1 MDEDFIEEEFDD
13 DINEIEDEDVDNESD
28 NDEIDDDDESAED
41 DDENTTDIDFDENLC
56 DEIDLISNLDTEIED
71 VVKTKYLIQTQQ
83 KKSRNI
89 MSPYEKC
96 RILGLREKQLIDGS
110 IPMVNTQD
118 CNNEKDIA
126 HKELKE
132 GKIPFII
139 VRTLPNNV
147 KEYWKVSELLIIN

>member
-13 DINEIEDEDVDNESD
+13 NEINDIEENDDSDNES
-28 NDEIDDDDESAED
+28 NVEVDDDESENED
-41 DDENTTDIDFDENLC
+41 DQSDIEIDENLC

-71 VVKTKYLIQTQQ
+71 VVKTKYLIKNQE

-110 IPMVNTQD
+110 LPLVSTEN
-118 CNNEKDIA
+118 CCNEKDIA
-126 HKELKE
+126 KKELSE

-147 KEYWKVSELLIIN
+147 KEYWRANELLIIN

>member
-13 DINEIEDEDVDNESD
+13 EINEIEEEDDIESEEE
-28 NDEIDDDDESAED
+28 EIEDDESVEQ
-41 DDENTTDIDFDENLC
+41 DDEDIDFDDNLC

-71 VVKTKYLIQTQQ
+71 VVKTKYLIENQE

-89 MSPYEKC
+89 MTPYEKC

-110 IPMVNTQD
+110 LPMVNTQD

-139 VRTLPNNV
+139 VRTLPNNIR
-147 KEYWKVSELLIIN
+147 EYWRVSELLIIN

>member
-1 MDEDFIEEEFDD
+1 MDEDFVEEEFDD
-13 DINEIEDEDVDNESD
+13 NEINDIDENDNSDGTEDLDDEEESENEDEQSD
-28 NDEIDDDDESAED
+28 IEIDD
-41 DDENTTDIDFDENLC
+41 NLC
-56 DEIDLISNLDTEIED
+56 DEIDLISNLNTDIED
-71 VVKTKYLIQTQQ
+71 VVKTKYLLKTQE

-110 IPMVNTQD
+110 LPLVTTEN

-126 HKELKE
+126 KKELNE

-147 KEYWKVSELLIIN
+147 KEYWKVNELLIIN

>member
-1 MDEDFIEEEFDD
+1 MEDNFIEDDFDD
-13 DINEIEDEDVDNESD
+13 AEINDIEENDDIDVESNDDIEDEEDSEN
-28 NDEIDDDDESAED
+28 ED
-41 DDENTTDIDFDENLC
+41 DQSDIDLDDNLC
-56 DEIDLISNLDTEIED
+56 DEIDLISNLNNEIED
-71 VVKTKYLIQTQQ
+71 VVKTKYLIKNQE

-110 IPMVNTQD
+110 LPLVTTEK
-118 CNNEKDIA
+118 CCNEKDIA
-126 HKELKE
+126 KKELSE

-147 KEYWKVSELLIIN
+147 KEYWRVNELLIIN

>member
-1 MDEDFIEEEFDD
+1 MDEDFIDEEFDD
-13 DINEIEDEDVDNESD
+13 NEINDIEDNDDSDNESNID
-28 NDEIDDDDESAED
+28 LDEDESENED
-41 DDENTTDIDFDENLC
+41 NQSDIEIDENLC
-56 DEIDLISNLDTEIED
+56 DEIDLISNLNNDIED
-71 VVKTKYLIQTQQ
+71 VVKTKYLIKNQE

-110 IPMVNTQD
+110 LPLVTTEN
-118 CNNEKDIA
+118 CYNEKDIA
-126 HKELKE
+126 KKELNE

-147 KEYWKVSELLIIN
+147 KEYWRVNELLIIN